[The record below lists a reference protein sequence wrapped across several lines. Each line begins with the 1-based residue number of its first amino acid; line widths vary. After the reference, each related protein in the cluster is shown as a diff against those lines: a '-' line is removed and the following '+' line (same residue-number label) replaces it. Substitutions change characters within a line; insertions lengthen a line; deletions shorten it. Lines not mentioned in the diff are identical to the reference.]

1 AELVGGTDILH
12 APAGEQISAEPE
24 DEGLPSG
31 LEVSV
36 SSKGLAVVLLED
48 GQVKIRFRGQQLTGL
63 EKFGSLPGYVL
74 LALSLQIYGDKTHVD
89 DLSERAERLGGEIDR
104 NLTTEVLRAMS
115 RNIQVEGKP
124 LIKEVG

>member
-1 AELVGGTDILH
+1 
-12 APAGEQISAEPE
+12 
-24 DEGLPSG
+24 
-31 LEVSV
+31 
-36 SSKGLAVVLLED
+36 
-48 GQVKIRFRGQQLTGL
+48 QLTGL

-124 LIKEVG
+124 LIKEVGGNSWALSYAVRRTREECIEVLNRLGLSDAQSNRFLA